1 MSKLLR
7 QKALIDLITGNN
19 VSTQQELQ
27 DKLRDAGFETTQ
39 ATISRDIKE
48 LSLIKTVS
56 SDGVY
61 KYDIPSSIKDRGKSP
76 NELLKNFFKE
86 AVISVN
92 FAQNIVVIKCHVGM
106 AQAVCAKLDNAE
118 FNAVVGTLAGDDTI
132 FVVLKSEAF
141 AIEFVGML
149 NNYLI

>member
-76 NELLKNFFKE
+76 NELLKNIFKE
-86 AVISVN
+86 AVVSVN

-118 FNAVVGTLAGDDTI
+118 FDAVVGTLAGDDTI

>member
-76 NELLKNFFKE
+76 NELLKNIFKE
-86 AVISVN
+86 AVVSVN

-149 NNYLI
+149 NNYLV

>member
-61 KYDIPSSIKDRGKSP
+61 
-76 NELLKNFFKE
+76 
-86 AVISVN
+86 
-92 FAQNIVVIKCHVGM
+92 
-106 AQAVCAKLDNAE
+106 
-118 FNAVVGTLAGDDTI
+118 
-132 FVVLKSEAF
+132 
-141 AIEFVGML
+141 
-149 NNYLI
+149 

>member
-76 NELLKNFFKE
+76 NELLKNIFKE
-86 AVISVN
+86 AVVSVN

>member
-1 MSKLLR
+1 MSKSLR
-7 QKALIDLITGNN
+7 QKAIIDLITANSI
-19 VSTQQELQ
+19 STQQELQ
-27 DKLRDAGFETTQ
+27 DKLSDVGFETTQ

-48 LSLIKTVS
+48 LSLIKIVS

-76 NELLKNFFKE
+76 NELLKGIFKE
-86 AVISVN
+86 AVVSVN

-149 NNYLI
+149 KNYLI

>member
-76 NELLKNFFKE
+76 NELLKNIFKE